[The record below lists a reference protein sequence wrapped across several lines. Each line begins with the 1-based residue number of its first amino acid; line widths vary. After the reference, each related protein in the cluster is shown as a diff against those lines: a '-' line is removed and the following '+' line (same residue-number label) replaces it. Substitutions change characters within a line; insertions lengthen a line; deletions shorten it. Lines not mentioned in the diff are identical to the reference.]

1 LHDNLRL
8 DSIYRVHDLITSDHD
23 LPELAGS
30 RHFLPANQRGVARE
44 YAEVD
49 IALSTYLPPFRPGT
63 GYLAK
68 ALERVLETAD
78 SIHDPV
84 QAAFYLLTR
93 IPYLQPFKDGNKR
106 TSRAICNIP
115 LIRAGL
121 PPISF
126 VDFGKQDYIVSL
138 LAFYELGDTRL
149 AERCL
154 VEAYAKS
161 IARLGIRKS

>member
-1 LHDNLRL
+1 
-8 DSIYRVHDLITSDHD
+8 
-23 LPELAGS
+23 LAWRIEVS
-30 RHFLPANQRGVARE
+30 E
-44 YAEVD
+44 TAEKQ
-49 IALSTYLPPFRPGT
+49 
-63 GYLAK
+63 LAK
-68 ALERVLETAD
+68 MDR
-78 SIHDPV
+78 PV
-84 QAAFYLLTR
+84 VQR
-93 IPYLQPFKDGNKR
+93 IPCLQPFKDGNKR

-154 VEAYAKS
+154 VEAYTKS